1 MALKSTNIDPRIVEL
16 NDKPIVQPQSQT
28 NFDPASTLLDKDW
41 AKSAFLISD
50 NNFTDKDDIIN
61 RYWSVASAKFTDGR
75 LGCKYILDYIN
86 LKMLIDKAAE
96 TSEGAGKAAIAV
108 SIYTVAMAIA
118 VYAAVNVA

>member
-50 NNFTDKDDIIN
+50 NNFTDKDDIVN

-75 LGCKYILDYIN
+75 LGCNIGIN
-86 LKMLIDKAAE
+86 PKPQFTRYSDIRVKGRL
-96 TSEGAGKAAIAV
+96 EGRQDV
-108 SIYTVAMAIA
+108 SLSHV
-118 VYAAVNVA
+118 